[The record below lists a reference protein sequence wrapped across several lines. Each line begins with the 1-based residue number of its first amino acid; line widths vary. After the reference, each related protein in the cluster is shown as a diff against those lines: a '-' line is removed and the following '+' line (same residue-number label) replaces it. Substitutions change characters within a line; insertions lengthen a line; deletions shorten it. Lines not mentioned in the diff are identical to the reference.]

1 MKVRIQAI
9 LRDGYGCEVT
19 VTNASIKDLEC
30 QHIKALSGKSKTI
43 TLADEK
49 SSTIIP
55 VDKIQYIRLVEVF
68 ND

>member
-1 MKVRIQAI
+1 MKVKTQAI

-19 VTNASIKDLEC
+19 VTGTTIKDLEN
-30 QHIKALSGKSKTI
+30 QYARALSRKDKTI

-55 VDKIQYIRLVEVF
+55 IDKIQYIRLEEVSE
-68 ND
+68 